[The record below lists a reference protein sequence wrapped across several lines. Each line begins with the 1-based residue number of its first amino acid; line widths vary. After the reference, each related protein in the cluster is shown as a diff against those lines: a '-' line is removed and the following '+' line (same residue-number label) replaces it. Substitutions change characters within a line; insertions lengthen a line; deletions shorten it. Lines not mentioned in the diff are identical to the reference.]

1 MDVVDLREFYASPLG
16 NATRRL
22 LAAKLKP
29 RLGSL
34 SDACV
39 MGMGF
44 ATPYLDDLPSETGR
58 SIAFMM
64 ARQGVIHW
72 PTEGSVQSA
81 LVDEFDLPLLESTVD
96 LALVVHGLELTDSP
110 IEMLQEVWRVMAPQ
124 GRLVLVVP
132 NRRGLWAAF
141 DYIALWL
148 WPAVFTHPA

>member
-34 SDACV
+34 NDACV

-44 ATPYLDDLPSETGR
+44 ATPYLDDLASSTGH

-64 ARQGVIHW
+64 ARQGVIPW
-72 PTEGSVQSA
+72 PPEGSVHSA
-81 LVDEFDLPLLESTVD
+81 LVEEFGK
-96 LALVVHGLELTDSP
+96 HGGPGPCGSRAGTDGQP
-110 IEMLQEVWRVMAPQ
+110 
-124 GRLVLVVP
+124 
-132 NRRGLWAAF
+132 
-141 DYIALWL
+141 D
-148 WPAVFTHPA
+148 